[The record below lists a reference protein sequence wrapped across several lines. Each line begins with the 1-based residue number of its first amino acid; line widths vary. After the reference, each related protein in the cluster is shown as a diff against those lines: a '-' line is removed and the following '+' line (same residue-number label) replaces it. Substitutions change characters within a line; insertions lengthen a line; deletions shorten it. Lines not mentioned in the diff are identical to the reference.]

1 MIHTV
6 VSLIVYVGQAT
17 ETENYFNFL
26 LKRAL
31 KNFRANSISG
41 DGTFRRIRC
50 GPKTIKLIHEIVCF
64 SIIVFY
70 LHAVQYM
77 MFRSTHI
84 IASTAS
90 GLPGITSTTT
100 TTIPF

>member
-50 GPKTIKLIHEIVCF
+50 GPKTI
-64 SIIVFY
+64 
-70 LHAVQYM
+70 
-77 MFRSTHI
+77 
-84 IASTAS
+84 
-90 GLPGITSTTT
+90 
-100 TTIPF
+100 